1 MITFGNFNDFE
12 KTLAEI
18 IKQIQ
23 EQTEDII
30 KESSKMCEDAAP
42 AYMDNVA
49 YNLYEQEYGEESVL
63 EIELPGFYEDEIT
76 AYVKDSTLT
85 VLAKKEPKE
94 TRNYLVKS
102 FSVIDKE
109 FKISLP
115 LEIASG
121 IWSAELKNGI
131 LTYTIQ
137 KIAPKDDSM
146 YINFKKLD

>member
-1 MITFGNFNDFE
+1 MPKNNFD
-12 KTLAEI
+12 KTLSDF
-18 IKQIQ
+18 IKRADYIL
-23 EQTEDII
+23 
-30 KESSKMCEDAAP
+30 KESSKTYEEIFSEDASP

-49 YNLYEQEYGEESVL
+49 YNLYEQEYDEEAVL

-85 VLAKKEPKE
+85 ILAKKEPKE

-137 KIAPKDDSM
+137 KIAPKDNSM

>member
-49 YNLYEQEYGEESVL
+49 YNLYEQEYGEEAVL

-76 AYVKDSTLT
+76 AYVEDSTLT

-137 KIAPKDDSM
+137 KLHQKTTQCI
-146 YINFKKLD
+146 

>member
-18 IKQIQ
+18 IKQ
-23 EQTEDII
+23 TEEII
-30 KESSKMCEDAAP
+30 KESSRTYEDATP

-49 YNLYEQEYGEESVL
+49 YNLYEQENGEEAVL

-76 AYVKDSTLT
+76 AYVKDSTFT

-131 LTYTIQ
+131 LTYTIR
-137 KIAPKDDSM
+137 KIAPKDNSM

>member
-1 MITFGNFNDFE
+1 MITFGNFNNFE
-12 KTLAEI
+12 KSLAEI
-18 IKQIQ
+18 IREINEK
-23 EQTEDII
+23 TDKII
-30 KESSKMCEDAAP
+30 KESSETLEDATP

-49 YNLYEQEYGEESVL
+49 YNLYEQTNDEAVL

-94 TRNYLVKS
+94 TRKYLVKS
-102 FSVIDKE
+102 FSIIDKE

-137 KIAPKDDSM
+137 KIAPKDNSM